1 MGSNPTQG
9 SSFLFGKATA
19 LGALCCFAL
28 LCLYDLACFFL
39 HLSLTCMWSERTV
52 HSIHFNVFIT
62 ARVHFTTKATV
73 WRLCQMVSWQ
83 WERTEHS
90 SCLRSVMTQGL
101 VDLTAPDLET
111 RGFCQHRDR
120 GSRNTTC
127 CNVPSPP
134 HSPPPP
140 SPHSHPFLQMWMLL
154 TSPGM
159 LTPWSVRMCTCTST
173 CTVHVII

>member
-1 MGSNPTQG
+1 MTT
-9 SSFLFGKATA
+9 LATLNTHLVTVHVHVKWHGFESHPRQLIFIWKSDC
-19 LGALCCFAL
+19 LGCVVLLC
-28 LCLYDLACFFL
+28 CLYDLAFFFL

-52 HSIHFNVFIT
+52 YSIHVNVFIT
-62 ARVHFTTKATV
+62 AHVHFTTKATV

-90 SCLRSVMTQGL
+90 SCLQSVMTQGL
-101 VDLTAPDLET
+101 DLET
-111 RGFCQHRDR
+111 QGFCQHRDR

-127 CNVPSPP
+127 CDAPSPP
-134 HSPPPP
+134 HSLPPP

-159 LTPWSVRMCTCTST
+159 LTPW
-173 CTVHVII
+173 